1 MCLYVNDAALCDTA
15 RSGCQRREP
24 SGSAR
29 HLQPYMPAECC
40 ASAGVCHIHGNA
52 GDDSGVSALLRD
64 PAQPAAAAG
73 HRDGQHLP
81 CPVLCQPCSAPGDR
95 QGAAAA
101 QVSVACRQ
109 PCDRASPMV
118 SCTWGFERDSSFQA
132 VAWGR
137 TQTQLTQ
144 SSQATVPK
152 IRSAHRAVQS
162 AGQRASG
169 A

>member
-1 MCLYVNDAALCDTA
+1 MQACETAAC
-15 RSGCQRREP
+15 
-24 SGSAR
+24 
-29 HLQPYMPAECC
+29 Y
-40 ASAGVCHIHGNA
+40 ASAGVRHVHGNA
-52 GDDSGVSALLRD
+52 GDDSGVSALLRA

-73 HRDGQHLP
+73 HRHGQHLP
-81 CPVLCQPCSAPGDR
+81 CPVLCQPGSAPGDR

-101 QVSVACRQ
+101 QVSVICCQ
-109 PCDRASPMV
+109 LSDEASPMV

-132 VAWGR
+132 IAWGWS
-137 TQTQLTQ
+137 QTQLIQ

-162 AGQRASG
+162 AGQRASE